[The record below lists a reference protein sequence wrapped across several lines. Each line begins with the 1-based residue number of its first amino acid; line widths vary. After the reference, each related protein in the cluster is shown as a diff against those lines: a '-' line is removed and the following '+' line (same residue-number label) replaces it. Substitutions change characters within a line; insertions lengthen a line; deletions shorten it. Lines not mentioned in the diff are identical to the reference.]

1 MTELRNTIYEH
12 FIDLKPW
19 PCCANAPNLLWINQ
33 QIRAEFGSLYLSQDN
48 TTVSFYHL
56 ADFLRLFVLPP
67 ANLFTKDVAYK
78 VTVELCYCDTPWDSW
93 VLDLVEVVSIM
104 RQYPLVDIVWAMP
117 PFCWPPWFD
126 HFDVARPVSIMRSME
141 DQEFELLTSGDLIVR
156 DRPYGMSLDFELE
169 DRCTEQDYA
178 HIQFKLGGLKGEC
191 GELRNTV
198 YKYLLDLEPSLDQS
212 IQFLQVN
219 RQIRSEFGS
228 LYLSQGNAIVPL
240 DCLMP
245 FLRDTFQPIASQRPK
260 DFTCSFRV
268 KLDWNDICWHRSF
281 WDLDLF
287 ETVAFMRGYPLL
299 NIEWD
304 LNPFNRCSYSNH
316 SNRPAHSG
324 RGDRS
329 DVPEEEEA
337 GTEIDDEDD
346 DQDQDEPDEAGSEES
361 QPEESESEE
370 ADSEEE
376 EIAIPPHSARVTF
389 SVDDIDIDAPLSILR
404 NLEDEL
410 YAKLAAIDLSLS
422 VRPPLD
428 ERFSAGLVAYLDIAL
443 MANCTEQDFE
453 DVGLDVECGGIKVR
467 FHIAHEPESEY
478 NVSGSEEDE

>member
-1 MTELRNTIYEH
+1 MTTNDSQHRRGGKSLLDLPGELRNAIYEH
-12 FIDLKPW
+12 FIDLAKCPHTT
-19 PCCANAPNLLWINQ
+19 NATTLLWVNR
-33 QIRAEFGSLYLSQDN
+33 QIRAEFRSLYFRQGN
-48 TTVSFYHL
+48 VTVYFDGVAS
-56 ADFLRLFVLPP
+56 FLRAFILPSTTLVLDDVT
-67 ANLFTKDVAYK
+67 FTIR
-78 VTVELCYCDTPWDSW
+78 VELGSENQDPNNWLFNLMDVISTMRKYPLLNIRWNL
-93 VLDLVEVVSIM
+93 VPPGRFQPHNDLGFATHVSI
-104 RQYPLVDIVWAMP
+104 LKD
-117 PFCWPPWFD
+117 
-126 HFDVARPVSIMRSME
+126 ME
-141 DQEFELLTSGDLIVR
+141 DHEFEKVNSI
-156 DRPYGMSLDFELE
+156 
-169 DRCTEQDYA
+169 
-178 HIQFKLGGLKGEC
+178 I
-191 GELRNTV
+191 ELRNAV
-198 YKYLLDLEPSLDQS
+198 YKYFIDLDPSLHES

-240 DCLMP
+240 DCLIP

-260 DFTCSFRV
+260 DFTCSFLV
-268 KLDWNDICWHRSF
+268 QLDWNDLCWHRSF

-299 NIEWD
+299 DIEWD

-329 DVPEEEEA
+329 DVPEEEE
-337 GTEIDDEDD
+337 GTEEEDEDE
-346 DQDQDEPDEAGSEES
+346 DEPEVAQPEEARSDEA

-370 ADSEEE
+370 ADSEEANSEEE
-376 EIAIPPHSARVTF
+376 EIAIPRYSARVTF
-389 SVDDIDIDAPLSILR
+389 SVDDIDVDLPLSILR

-453 DVGLDVECGGIKVR
+453 KFGFGIECGGVKVR
-467 FHIAHEPESEY
+467 FHIAHEPDSEY
-478 NVSGSEEDE
+478 NVSESEEDE